1 MLKQSIMSNLSIRP
15 ACEDETGIVLEYI
28 RRIARFEKLEHQ
40 VETTE
45 ELLYDALFVKKY
57 AEVVLAI
64 LDGKPIGFALFF
76 HNFSTFV
83 GRPGLYLED
92 LYIDEEYRGKGYG
105 KKVFLHLVSLAKER
119 NCGRMEW
126 TALNWNRN
134 AIDFYHSLGAIA
146 MNEWT
151 TFRLTEEGIAELT

>member
-1 MLKQSIMSNLSIRP
+1 MSNLSIRP
-15 ACEDETGIVLEYI
+15 AGEDETGIVLEYI

-146 MNEWT
+146 MDEWT

>member
-1 MLKQSIMSNLSIRP
+1 MSNLSIRP
-15 ACEDETGIVLEYI
+15 AGEDETGIVLEYI

-146 MNEWT
+146 MDEWT
-151 TFRLTEEGIAELT
+151 TFRLTEEGIAQLT

>member
-1 MLKQSIMSNLSIRP
+1 MNNLCIRP
-15 ACEDETGIVLEYI
+15 AGKDETEIVLEYI

-45 ELLYDALFVKKY
+45 ELLYDSLFVKKY

-64 LDGKPIGFALFF
+64 LDDKPIGFALFF

-146 MNEWT
+146 MDEWT
-151 TFRLTEEGIAELT
+151 TFRLTEEGIAKLT

>member
-1 MLKQSIMSNLSIRP
+1 MSNLSIRP
-15 ACEDETGIVLEYI
+15 AGEDETGIVLEYI

-57 AEVVLAI
+57 AEVVLAV

-146 MNEWT
+146 MDEWT
-151 TFRLTEEGIAELT
+151 TFRLTEEGIAQLT

>member
-1 MLKQSIMSNLSIRP
+1 MNNLCIRS
-15 ACEDETGIVLEYI
+15 AGKDETGIVLEYI

-45 ELLYDALFVKKY
+45 ELLYDSLFVKKY

-64 LDGKPIGFALFF
+64 LDDKPIGFALFF

-92 LYIDEEYRGKGYG
+92 LYIDEEFRGKGYG

-134 AIDFYHSLGAIA
+134 AIDFYHSLGATA
-146 MNEWT
+146 MDEWT
-151 TFRLTEEGIAELT
+151 TFRLTEEGIAKLT

>member
-1 MLKQSIMSNLSIRP
+1 MSNLSIRP
-15 ACEDETGIVLEYI
+15 AGEDETGIVLEYI

-105 KKVFLHLVSLAKER
+105 KRVFLHLVSLAKER

-146 MNEWT
+146 MDEWT
-151 TFRLTEEGIAELT
+151 TFRLTEEGIAQLT

>member
-1 MLKQSIMSNLSIRP
+1 MSNLSIRP
-15 ACEDETGIVLEYI
+15 AGEDESGIVLEYI

-146 MNEWT
+146 MDEWT
-151 TFRLTEEGIAELT
+151 TFRLTEEGIAQLT